1 MKKSQLRQII
11 KEEIKRVLKENINQ
25 FEDYISGKWD
35 SSVTD
40 DTIGLHTTV
49 LEKEED
55 GNPSLYN
62 DADEFMALSEY
73 LKSNGGRAKL
83 EGNPDIILTLT
94 NNGDI
99 VMSGVVEDEMF

>member
-1 MKKSQLRQII
+1 MEKYQLRQII
-11 KEEIKRVLKENINQ
+11 REEIQNLLKKNINQ

-35 SSVTD
+35 SSVSD

-49 LEKEED
+49 LEKQED
-55 GNPSLYN
+55 GNPNLYD

-73 LKSNGGRAKL
+73 LKTNGGKAKL
-83 EGNPDIILTLT
+83 EGNPYITLKLTRK
-94 NNGDI
+94 GDI